1 MQESS
6 RFKIF
11 SFQGPTRILHLSWF
25 AFFLTFVAWFNH
37 APLLVA
43 IQSTL
48 HLTDQEIKTLL
59 ILNVALT
66 IPARILIGMLVD
78 TLGPKRVY
86 TALLALTAIFC
97 FAFALVQNFQQAAII
112 RFLLG
117 FIGAGFVVG
126 IRLISE
132 WYPSKQVGLAEGIYG
147 GWGNFGSAA
156 AALSL
161 PIIAGIWGGDNGW
174 RFAIALTGLLALI
187 YAFIFYFNVSD
198 TPKGSTYFK
207 PKKTGAMEVSSKGDL
222 ILYLLALLPIYG
234 ALMLLIWKLGPGQL
248 QLMNA
253 YLCNSLYTL
262 LILVW
267 IFHCWDVVRINKN
280 IFTSQVPEFDRYS
293 FRQVSILNLAYL
305 VTFGSELAVISML
318 PLFFKDTFALSIVEA
333 GIWASGFAVMNLV
346 ARPWGGMLSDKFGR
360 KKTLI
365 IIFIGIVLG
374 YLLMSN
380 INSQWPLIY
389 ALVATILCSICV
401 KSGNGAVF
409 AVIPL
414 IKRRFTGQIAGLAGA
429 YGNVGG
435 LVFLTVFSVASPQL
449 FFLFIAGSALICLV
463 LIFLFMKEPK
473 GHMAEVMPDGTV
485 QLIDVA

>member
-1 MQESS
+1 MPESS

-25 AFFLTFVAWFNH
+25 AFFLTFVVWFNH

-43 IQSTL
+43 IQNTL
-48 HLTDQEIKTLL
+48 HLTDQEIKALL

-66 IPARILIGMLVD
+66 IPARILIGILVD

-86 TALLALTAIFC
+86 TTLLVLSGVFC
-97 FAFALVQNFQQAAII
+97 FAFALVENFQQAAIV

-161 PIIAGIWGGDNGW
+161 PIIAGLWGGENGW
-174 RFAIALTGLLALI
+174 RFAIALTGLIALI
-187 YAFIFYFNVSD
+187 YAFVFYFNVSD

-222 ILYLLALLPIYG
+222 ILYLISLLPIYG
-234 ALMLLIWKLGPGQL
+234 ALMLLTWKLGPGQL
-248 QLMNA
+248 QFMNA
-253 YLCNSLYTL
+253 MISNSLYGL
-262 LILVW
+262 LLLVW
-267 IFHCWDVVRINKN
+267 LFHCWDVIRINKN
-280 IFTSQVPEFDRYS
+280 LFTTRVPEFDRYS
-293 FRQVSILNLAYL
+293 FQQVAILNLAYF
-305 VTFGSELAVISML
+305 VTFGSELAVVSML
-318 PLFFKDTFALSIVEA
+318 PLFYKDTFALSIVEA

-360 KKTLI
+360 RKTLI
-365 IIFIGIVLG
+365 FLFIGIVLG

-380 INSQWPLIY
+380 INAEWSLIY
-389 ALVATILCSICV
+389 ALVATILCSVCV

-435 LVFLTVFSVASPQL
+435 LVFLTVFSLASPQL
-449 FFLFIAGSALICLV
+449 FFLFIAGSGLVCLL